1 MVKPNTVQ
9 RVQVKAAGYSKGRP
23 LKTVALMK
31 LPHADVTNGPST
43 GELSSWKS
51 QLGTDNRIFKGRRV
65 VLIGAPAKVPV
76 KKQVKVV
83 QLTPMSHR

>member
-31 LPHADVTNGPST
+31 LPHADVTNGPSN
-43 GELSSWKS
+43 GELSSSKS
-51 QLGTDNRIFKGRRV
+51 QLGTDNRIFKGRKV
-65 VLIGAPAKVPV
+65 VLIGAPAVPV

-83 QLTPMSHR
+83 QLMPMSHR